1 MQDDFFGYMNSR
13 LKYTDISVKD
23 VCEGLIDTDILYKY
37 MNQQLSLSKLMMDR
51 ILDRMGGSDYDYEYY
66 LLPDEYRLWEERQ
79 KIVRA
84 LLEGKVPVIDEKDAM
99 YNVKDETEG
108 RLPRQFM
115 YFMKIQAMK
124 NAAYYNS
131 IEKEYCNKK
140 INNKESINEESGD
153 KKGINKENNYK
164 KISNKE
170 TSSKKTGDKENIDRE
185 YIDAEII
192 REAVQLTVRDFD
204 KIIEAIDTNI
214 SDEKIY
220 SCDFNDI
227 YTTTKRLGCQE
238 IALILDYA
246 MCIARD
252 DISLAIKLCMSFVK
266 YIPQEFNEEIAV
278 VSIYPKAVYCLCT
291 LYNDIL
297 YNSKI
302 DNTETDNAKMD
313 NAKEYNEESGNC
325 RAKAIIIHELVKL
338 CDAAI
343 KMLGTG
349 LRMNYAWE
357 LLVLREK
364 YTGQADR
371 LRWALEYLYSKFGMD
386 IATVNDAYLY
396 IETEVYDAATVLEVR
411 RRMLSMSKKEL
422 CRDLCAEATL
432 YSFINKRR
440 NPHLHTVRIMFD
452 KLGMGTQLVRSDIAS
467 ESYSDRMNMRL
478 IRKLSVDG
486 ENEAMEKVIRQ
497 LADSLDMT
505 CIENERF
512 VKRNE
517 LCIKLNKGLITAEEY
532 VLGVKELLE
541 KTVDISAILET
552 GNSRELYQDIFLTGD
567 ELICLYNMFGDKTD
581 RDKTE
586 LLHNICINYERNF
599 DGGRNEDFQCTRI
612 YNHVNRYALIMD
624 YVVNAYGSMGAY
636 DKSSNIGKA
645 NIIDMLKLRRRNLVT
660 SNMYNIW
667 WNNGE
672 KDGYDADIDEGRK
685 CLEAC
690 IILSTWEEN
699 TADINFFRARYKKYY
714 L

>member
-1 MQDDFFGYMNSR
+1 MQDVFFGYMNSR
-13 LKYTDISVKD
+13 LKYTNISVKD

-66 LLPDEYRLWEERQ
+66 LLPDEYSLWEERQ

-84 LLEGKVPVIDEKDAM
+84 LLEGKVPVIDESDTM

-115 YFMKIQAMK
+115 YFVKIQAMK
-124 NAAYYNS
+124 NAEYQNS

-164 KISNKE
+164 KISNKKI
-170 TSSKKTGDKENIDRE
+170 SDKKIGDKENSDRE
-185 YIDAEII
+185 YIDAEML
-192 REAVQLTVRDFD
+192 REAVQLTVRGFD

-291 LYNDIL
+291 LYNGIL
-297 YNSKI
+297 YNLKM
-302 DNTETDNAKMD
+302 TDNAKME

-325 RAKAIIIHELVKL
+325 RAKAAIIHELVKL
-338 CDAAI
+338 CDDAI

-364 YTGQADR
+364 YTGKADR

-478 IRKLSVDG
+478 IRKLSADG
-486 ENEAMEKVIRQ
+486 EYEKMEKINRE
-497 LADSLDMT
+497 LADNLDMT
-505 CIENERF
+505 RVENERF
-512 VKRNE
+512 VKEME
-517 LCIKLNKGLITAEEY
+517 LCAKINRGFITYGEY
-532 VLGVKELLE
+532 TLGQKRLLE
-541 KTVDISAILET
+541 KTVDISAILEAE
-552 GNSRELYQDIFLTGD
+552 NSRELYRDIFLTGD
-567 ELICLYNMFGDKTD
+567 ELICLYNMFVNKTD

-586 LLHNICINYERNF
+586 LLHNICVNYERNF
-599 DGGRNEDFQCTRI
+599 DGDRNEDFQCTRI

-624 YVVNAYGSMGAY
+624 YVVNAYGSMGVY
-636 DKSSNIGKA
+636 DKSSDIAKA

-660 SNMYNIW
+660 SSMYNIW

-685 CLEAC
+685 YLEAC
-690 IILSTWEEN
+690 IILSIWEEN
-699 TADINFFRARYKKYY
+699 TEDINFFKLKYKKLYV
-714 L
+714 

>member
-13 LKYTDISVKD
+13 LKYTNISVKD

-84 LLEGKVPVIDEKDAM
+84 LLEGKVPAIDESDAM

-124 NAAYYNS
+124 NAAYYNN
-131 IEKEYCNKK
+131 IGKEGS
-140 INNKESINEESGD
+140 NKESF
-153 KKGINKENNYK
+153 
-164 KISNKE
+164 
-170 TSSKKTGDKENIDRE
+170 DRPC
-185 YIDAEII
+185 IDAEIL
-192 REAVQLTVRDFD
+192 REAVQLTVPDFD
-204 KIIEAIDTNI
+204 KIIEAIDNNV
-214 SDEKIY
+214 SDDKIY
-220 SCDFNDI
+220 SCDFDDI

-252 DISLAIKLCMSFVK
+252 DISLAVKFCMSFVK

-297 YNSKI
+297 YNLKM
-302 DNTETDNAKMD
+302 TDNAKIE
-313 NAKEYNEESGNC
+313 NAKEYNEELGNC
-325 RAKAIIIHELVKL
+325 RAKAAIIHELVKL

-567 ELICLYNMFGDKTD
+567 ELICLYNMCGDKTD
-581 RDKTE
+581 SDKTE

-599 DGGRNEDFQCTRI
+599 DGDRNEDFQYTRI
-612 YNHVNRYALIMD
+612 YNHVNRYSLIMD

-636 DKSSNIGKA
+636 DKSSDIAKA
-645 NIIDMLKLRRRNLVT
+645 NIIDMLKLRRRNLV
-660 SNMYNIW
+660 SGNMYNIW

-672 KDGYDADIDEGRK
+672 KDRYDADIDEGRK

>member
-1 MQDDFFGYMNSR
+1 MQDDFFGYMSSR

-84 LLEGKVPVIDEKDAM
+84 LLEGKVPVIDKSDAM

-124 NAAYYNS
+124 NAAYRNS

-140 INNKESINEESGD
+140 NNNKESINEESGD
-153 KKGINKENNYK
+153 KKGINKESNYK
-164 KISNKE
+164 KISNKKI
-170 TSSKKTGDKENIDRE
+170 SDKKIGDKDNSDRE
-185 YIDAEII
+185 YIDAEML

-204 KIIEAIDTNI
+204 KIIDAIDNNV

-220 SCDFNDI
+220 SCDFDDI

-266 YIPQEFNEEIAV
+266 YIPQEFNEKIAV

-291 LYNDIL
+291 LYNGIL
-297 YNSKI
+297 YNLKM
-302 DNTETDNAKMD
+302 TDNAKIE

-325 RAKAIIIHELVKL
+325 RAKAVIIHELVKL
-338 CDAAI
+338 CDDAI

-349 LRMNYAWE
+349 LRLNYAWE

-396 IETEVYDAATVLEVR
+396 IETEVYDAAMVLEVR
-411 RRMLSMSKKEL
+411 RRMMSMSKKEL

-467 ESYSDRMNMRL
+467 ESYSDRMNMRV
-478 IRKLSVDG
+478 IRKLSAGG
-486 ENEAMEKVIRQ
+486 EREAVEKANRQ

-505 CIENERF
+505 YIQNERF
-512 VKRNE
+512 VKRIE
-517 LCIKLNKGLITAEEY
+517 LCTKRESGLITNQEY
-532 VLGVKELLE
+532 AQGLKKLLK
-541 KTVDISAILET
+541 KTVDISAILDSE
-552 GNSRELYQDIFLTGD
+552 NSKKLCGDIFLTGD
-567 ELICLYNMFGDKTD
+567 ELICLYNMLSIKIDCNN
-581 RDKTE
+581 TE

-599 DGGRNEDFQCTRI
+599 EGDRNEDFQCTRM
-612 YNHVNRYALIMD
+612 YNHVNRYALILD
-624 YVVNAYGSMGAY
+624 YVISVYGSMGAY
-636 DKSSNIGKA
+636 DKSSDIAKA
-645 NIIDMLKLRRRNLVT
+645 NIIDMLKLRRRNIVT

-672 KDGYDADIDEGRK
+672 KNGYDADIDEGRK

-699 TADINFFRARYKKYY
+699 IRDINFFKAKFKKIYV
-714 L
+714 